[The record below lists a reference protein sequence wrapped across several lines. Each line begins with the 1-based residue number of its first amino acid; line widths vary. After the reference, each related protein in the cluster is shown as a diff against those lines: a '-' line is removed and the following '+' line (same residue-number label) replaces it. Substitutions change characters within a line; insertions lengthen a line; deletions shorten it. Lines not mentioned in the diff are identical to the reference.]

1 MRYFCI
7 GQNTKLSPVPFMN
20 IQFNEIKLISLFI
33 DVDDLLKS
41 FQAYQQSR
49 QVGEPG
55 RPTRIPG
62 LSESEVCT
70 ILAAYHLSG
79 YKCFEYYYR
88 QVIQKSYLSYFPKAP
103 SYERFLTLLSRCYQL
118 MWLWSLHCCRK
129 ANTTGLYIIDS
140 KRLEV
145 CHLKREHSHRVF
157 AAGARKGKTSTG
169 WFYGFKI
176 HLVIND
182 RGEIVNWTI
191 TAGNVADNN
200 AVLLKQLLG
209 GLNGICLADKGYY
222 TSLFEWFYQ
231 QKLHLIIKP
240 KLNMKKD
247 SLSLSDH
254 QHYLKK
260 RALIESV
267 NDLLVTVCNLEHT
280 RHRKP
285 ENAFA
290 HMAAAIIAYQFLE
303 HKPAIF
309 IPNYQAN
316 YNRAA

>member
-1 MRYFCI
+1 M
-7 GQNTKLSPVPFMN
+7 QV
-20 IQFNEIKLISLFI
+20 QFSEIKLIALFI

-49 QVGEPG
+49 QVGQAR
-55 RPTRIPG
+55 RPTRVPE

-88 QVIQKSYLSYFPKAP
+88 QVIQQSYASYFPKAP
-103 SYERFLTLLSRCYQL
+103 SYERFLTLVSRCYQL
-118 MWLWSLHCCRK
+118 MGLWSLHCCLK
-129 ANTTGLYIIDS
+129 ATRTGLYIIDS

-145 CHLKREHSHRVF
+145 CHLKREHSHQVF
-157 AAGARKGKTSTG
+157 SATARKGKTSTG
-169 WFYGFKI
+169 WFYGYKV

-182 RGEIVNWTI
+182 RGEIINWAI
-191 TAGNVADNN
+191 TPGNVADNN
-200 AVLLKQLLG
+200 TALLQQLLK
-209 GLNGICLADKGYY
+209 GLSGICLADKGYY

-231 QKLHLIIKP
+231 HKLHLIIKP
-240 KLNMKKD
+240 KRNMKKD
-247 SLSLSDH
+247 TPCLIDH
-254 QHYLKK
+254 QHYLRK

-267 NDLLVTVCNLEHT
+267 NDLLVSVCDLEHT

-290 HMAAAIIAYQFLE
+290 HIAAALIAYQFLD

-309 IPNYQAN
+309 IPNHSHN
-316 YNRAA
+316 HNRAA

>member
-1 MRYFCI
+1 M
-7 GQNTKLSPVPFMN
+7 QV
-20 IQFNEIKLISLFI
+20 QFNEIKLIALFI

-41 FQAYQQSR
+41 YQAYQQSR
-49 QVGEPG
+49 QVGQAR
-55 RPTRIPG
+55 RPTRVPE

-88 QVIQKSYLSYFPKAP
+88 QVIQESYQSYFPQAP
-103 SYERFLTLLSRCYQL
+103 SYERFLTLVSRCYKL
-118 MWLWSLHCCRK
+118 MWLWSLHCCLK
-129 ANTTGLYIIDS
+129 AHRTGLYIIDS

-157 AAGARKGKTSTG
+157 SAAARKGKTSTG
-169 WFYGFKI
+169 WFYGFKV

-191 TAGNVADNN
+191 TPGNVADNN
-200 AVLLKQLLG
+200 PALLQQLLR
-209 GLNGICLADKGYY
+209 GLTGICLADKGYY
-222 TSLFEWFYQ
+222 TRLFEWFYQ
-231 QKLHLIIKP
+231 HKLHLVLKP
-240 KLNMKKD
+240 KKNMKKD
-247 SLSLSDH
+247 FPCLIDQ
-254 QHYLKK
+254 QHYLRK

-267 NDLLVTVCNLEHT
+267 NDLLVSVCDLEHT

-290 HMAAAIIAYQFLE
+290 HIAAALIAYQFLD

-309 IPNYQAN
+309 IPNQSEK
-316 YNRAA
+316 YNMAA

>member
-1 MRYFCI
+1 MQVQI
-7 GQNTKLSPVPFMN
+7 S
-20 IQFNEIKLISLFI
+20 EIKLIELFI

-41 FQAYQQSR
+41 FQAYQNSR
-49 QVGEPG
+49 QVGQAR
-55 RPTRIPG
+55 RPTRIPQ

-88 QVIQKSYLSYFPKAP
+88 QVIKKSYLSYFPKAP
-103 SYERFLTLLSRCYQL
+103 GYERFLVLVSRCYQL
-118 MWLWSLHCCRK
+118 MYLWSLHCCLK
-129 ANTTGLYIIDS
+129 AARTGLYIIDS
-140 KRLEV
+140 KRSEV

-157 AAGARKGKTSTG
+157 SVSARKGKTSTG
-169 WFYGFKI
+169 WFYGFKL

-182 RGEIVNWTI
+182 RGEIVNRTL
-191 TAGNVADNN
+191 TGGNAADNN
-200 AVLLKQLLG
+200 PALLQKLLT
-209 GLNGICLADKGYY
+209 GLTGICLGDKGYF
-222 TSLFEWFYQ
+222 TSLFECFYGH
-231 QKLHLIIKP
+231 KLHLVTKP
-240 KLNMKKD
+240 KRNMKPD
-247 SLSLSDH
+247 WPCLIDH

-267 NDLLVTVCNLEHT
+267 NDLLISVCDLEHT

-290 HMAAAIIAYQFLE
+290 HIAAALIAYQFLE

-309 IPNYQAN
+309 IPDQQAH
-316 YNRAA
+316 YPMAA

>member
-1 MRYFCI
+1 MQVQI
-7 GQNTKLSPVPFMN
+7 
-20 IQFNEIKLISLFI
+20 NEIKLIELFI
-33 DVDDLLKS
+33 DIDDLLKS
-41 FQAYQQSR
+41 FQVYQQSR
-49 QVGEPG
+49 RMGQL
-55 RPTRIPG
+55 RKPTRVAG
-62 LSESEVCT
+62 LSESEVCA

-88 QVIQKSYLSYFPKAP
+88 QVIQGKYLSYFPKAP
-103 SYERFLTLLSRCYQL
+103 SYERFLTLMSRCYKF
-118 MWLWSLHCCRK
+118 MWLWSLHCCLK
-129 ANTTGLYIIDS
+129 AKRSGLYIIDS

-157 AAGARKGKTSTG
+157 ANSARKGKTSTG
-169 WFYGFKI
+169 WFYGFKV

-191 TAGNVADNN
+191 TPGNVADNN
-200 AVLLKQLLG
+200 PDLLKQLLQ
-209 GLNGICLADKGYY
+209 GLQGICLGDRGYY
-222 TSLFEWFYQ
+222 TTLFDWFYEH
-231 QKLHLIIKP
+231 KLHLLVKP
-240 KLNMKKD
+240 KRNMKKD
-247 SLSLSDH
+247 SLSLMDH

-267 NDLLVTVCNLEHT
+267 NDLLVSVCNLEHT

-290 HMAAAIIAYQFLE
+290 HIAATIVAYQFLT

-309 IPNYQAN
+309 IPNQHSNHHENN
-316 YNRAA
+316 YKMAA

>member
-1 MRYFCI
+1 MH
-7 GQNTKLSPVPFMN
+7 
-20 IQFNEIKLISLFI
+20 IQFSEIKLIELFI

-41 FQAYQQSR
+41 FKAYQQSR
-49 QVGEPG
+49 QVGQP
-55 RPTRIPG
+55 RQPTRVPE

-88 QVIQKSYLSYFPKAP
+88 EVIQKSYLSYFPKAP
-103 SYERFLTLLSRCYQL
+103 SYERFLVLVSRSYKL
-118 MWLWSLHCCRK
+118 MWLWSLHCCLK
-129 ANTTGLYIIDS
+129 ASRTGLYIIDS

-157 AAGARKGKTSTG
+157 WGSARKGKTSTG
-169 WFYGFKI
+169 WFYGFKV

-200 AVLLKQLLG
+200 KALLQKLLS
-209 GLNGICLADKGYY
+209 GLSGICLADKGYY
-222 TSLFEWFYQ
+222 SSLFEWFYQ
-231 QKLHLIIKP
+231 HKLHLVVKP
-240 KLNMKKD
+240 KRNIKQD
-247 SLSLSDH
+247 CLSLIDH

-267 NDLLVTVCNLEHT
+267 NDLLVSVCDLEHT

-290 HMAAAIIAYQFLE
+290 HIAGALIAYQFLE

-309 IPNYQAN
+309 IPNHQAN
-316 YNRAA
+316 HNRAA

>member
-1 MRYFCI
+1 MQVQI
-7 GQNTKLSPVPFMN
+7 
-20 IQFNEIKLISLFI
+20 NEIKLIELFI
-33 DVDDLLKS
+33 DIDDLLKG
-41 FQAYQQSR
+41 FTAYQQSR
-49 QVGEPG
+49 QVGKS
-55 RPTRIPG
+55 RQPTRTPA

-88 QVIQKSYLSYFPKAP
+88 QIIQERYLSYFPKAP
-103 SYERFLTLLSRCYQL
+103 SYERFLTLMSRCYKL
-118 MWLWSLHCCRK
+118 MWLWSLHCCLK
-129 ANTTGLYIIDS
+129 AKRTGLYIIDS

-157 AAGARKGKTSTG
+157 ANSARKGKTSTG
-169 WFYGFKI
+169 WFYGYKL

-182 RGEIVNWTI
+182 RGEIINWTL
-191 TAGNVADNN
+191 TPGNVADNN
-200 AVLLKQLLG
+200 TALLQKLLT
-209 GLNGICLADKGYY
+209 GLSGICLGDKGYY

-231 QKLHLIIKP
+231 QKLHLVVKP
-240 KLNMKKD
+240 KRNMKKD
-247 SLSLSDH
+247 VPCLIDH

-267 NDLLVTVCNLEHT
+267 NDLLISVCDLEHT
-280 RHRKP
+280 RHRKL

-290 HMAAAIIAYQFLE
+290 HIAATIVAYQFLE

-309 IPNYQAN
+309 IPTTSTNHN
-316 YNRAA
+316 MAA

>member
-1 MRYFCI
+1 MQVQI
-7 GQNTKLSPVPFMN
+7 S
-20 IQFNEIKLISLFI
+20 EIKLIELFI

-41 FQAYQQSR
+41 FRAYQQSR
-49 QVGEPG
+49 QVGQP
-55 RPTRIPG
+55 RQPTRVPC

-70 ILAAYHLSG
+70 ILAAYHLPG
-79 YKCFEYYYR
+79 YKNFEYYYR
-88 QVIQKSYLSYFPKAP
+88 QVIKKSYLSYFPQAP
-103 SYERFLTLLSRCYQL
+103 SYERFLMLMSRCYSL
-118 MWLWSLHCCRK
+118 MGLWSLHCCWK
-129 ANTTGLYIIDS
+129 ANRTGLYIIDS

-157 AAGARKGKTSTG
+157 SASARKGKSSTG
-169 WFYGFKI
+169 WFYGFKL
-176 HLVIND
+176 HLLIND

-200 AVLLKQLLG
+200 PALLQKLLS
-209 GLNGICLADKGYY
+209 GLSGICLGDKGYL

-231 QKLHLIIKP
+231 HKLHLVTKP
-240 KLNMKKD
+240 KRNMKKD
-247 SLSLSDH
+247 SPCLIDH

-267 NDLLVTVCNLEHT
+267 NDLLVSVCDLEHT

-290 HMAAAIIAYQFLE
+290 PIAAALVAYQFLE

-309 IPNYQAN
+309 IPKQQTNYPM
-316 YNRAA
+316 AA